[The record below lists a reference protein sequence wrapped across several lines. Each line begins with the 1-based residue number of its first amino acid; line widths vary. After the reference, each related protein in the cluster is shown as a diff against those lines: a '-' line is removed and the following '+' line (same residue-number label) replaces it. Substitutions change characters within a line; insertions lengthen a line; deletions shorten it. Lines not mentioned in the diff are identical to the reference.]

1 MYWNDFDSEFSE
13 DMISFRFPVFVFTIA
28 LLFLTSCS
36 GSEKA
41 RSIESIESTD
51 ADPKVVVETKA
62 AIVGGLK
69 ALQKE
74 LEYPTKAKKDGVE
87 AVLEA
92 NVLVNKNGYVE
103 QISFENETETDYGFE
118 DAARNALRRVNFK
131 AGERNGDPINM
142 YITIPVRFEL

>member
-1 MYWNDFDSEFSE
+1 ML
-13 DMISFRFPVFVFTIA
+13 SFRFAVYTFFVV
-28 LLFLTSCS
+28 LLLLVSCS

-51 ADPKVVVETKA
+51 TEPEVVVETKA

-69 ALQKE
+69 ALQRK
-74 LEYPTKAKKDGVE
+74 LAYPTKAKKDGVE

-103 QISFENETETDYGFE
+103 DISFENKTETDYGFE
-118 DAARNALRRVNFK
+118 DAARNALRKVNFK
-131 AGERNGDPINM
+131 AGERNGEPINM